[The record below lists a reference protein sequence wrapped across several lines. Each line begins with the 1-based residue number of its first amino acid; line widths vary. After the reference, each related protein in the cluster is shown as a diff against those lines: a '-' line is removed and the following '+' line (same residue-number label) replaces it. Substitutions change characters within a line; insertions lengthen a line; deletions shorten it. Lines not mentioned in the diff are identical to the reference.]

1 MSEMNVALI
10 GHQFMGKAHSNA
22 YRQVRSFFPG
32 KLVPRMKV
40 ICGKAPQEE
49 LAAAARQFGWEE
61 FDPDWRRVVER
72 KDIEIVDIS
81 APGYLHHDM
90 AIAAAENGKHIIC
103 EKPLANTL
111 AESQEMLRAVEKAGV
126 KHYVNFSYRRAPAVA
141 FAKKLIEDGRLGTIY
156 HYHGAYLQDWIIDPE
171 FPLVWRLEK
180 KYAGSGALG
189 DIGAHAA
196 DLAQFLNADI
206 TAVVSQMTT
215 FIKERPLLRT
225 GPGAWGAKGGKGRG
239 KVTVDDDAN
248 FLARFKNGS
257 VGVFESSRFGSGRRN
272 FNTFQIYG
280 SKGSL
285 AFNQE
290 RMNELEFYDRT
301 EPVERQGFKTIN
313 VTEANHPYTGAWWPP
328 GHIIG
333 YEHTFVHAVHDFL
346 TCIEKDLMPEP
357 NFRDGVKIQTLL
369 EAVERSAKTGQWIKV
384 GEISGRGV
392 KPKA

>member
-1 MSEMNVALI
+1 MYPAAYTSANIISVAATDQNDQLAS
-10 GHQFMGKAHSNA
+10 FSNYGA
-22 YRQVRSFFPG
+22 NS
-32 KLVPRMKV
+32 
-40 ICGKAPQEE
+40 
-49 LAAAARQFGWEE
+49 
-61 FDPDWRRVVER
+61 
-72 KDIEIVDIS
+72 VDIA
-81 APGYLHHDM
+81 APGYLHRDM

-111 AESQEMLRAVEKAGV
+111 VETKEMLRAAEKAGV

-141 FAKKLIEDGRLGTIY
+141 FAKRLIEDGRLGDIY
-156 HYHGAYLQDWIIDPE
+156 HYHGAYLQDWIMDPA

-196 DLAQFLNADI
+196 DLAQYLNAEI
-206 TAVVSQMTT
+206 TSVVGQMTT
-215 FIKERPLLRT
+215 FIKERPLLKT
-225 GPGAWGAKGGKGRG
+225 GPGSWGAQGGSGKG
-239 KVTVDDDAN
+239 KVTVDDDTN
-248 FLARFKNGS
+248 FLAQFQNGS
-257 VGVFESSRFGSGRRN
+257 VGVFESSRFGGGRRN

-301 EPVERQGFKTIN
+301 APGDEQGFRTIQ

-346 TCIEKDLMPEP
+346 TCLEKDRMPEP
-357 NFRDGVKIQTLL
+357 NFRDGVRIQAVL
-369 EAVERSAKTGQWIKV
+369 EAVERSAKAGRWVKV
-384 GEISGRGV
+384 KV
-392 KPKA
+392 